1 MTTKI
6 TPQRLVELGMTEVD
20 AATLADEAGALLAS
34 LPAPEC
40 WSTISRE
47 LLSPDVPFEVHLELY
62 DAVFVGWKDAD
73 GPRPAWLPTDESI
86 AGTNI
91 GRALADLGLS
101 SYAELHAWSVEDRA
115 RFWGQMAERL
125 GIVFKQPPTAP
136 MDASADELCPEWYP
150 GAKLNITDS
159 CFGAPRDSAA
169 IVYRDAGGIKTVTVA
184 ELEALVNRVANSLV
198 AAGFAPGDALAID
211 MPMTVECVAIYLG
224 IVRAGCAAVSIA
236 ESFAP
241 EEIAKRLRLGKAK
254 AIFTQD
260 FISYGAKK
268 LPLYEKVT
276 AANAPRAIVLGCD
289 GAPSVDLRA
298 GDLAWD
304 EFLGAPDAF
313 ESVARAPG
321 DVVNVLFSSGTTGDP
336 KAIPWLESTPLKC
349 ASDACFHHDVRPGD
363 VVAWPTSLGWM
374 MGPWLVYASLLNRA
388 TMALHYGAPNTREFG
403 EFVQDAHVTMLGVVP
418 SLVKAWRKG
427 DTLAGLDWSRIR
439 CFSSTG
445 ECSNAE
451 DMLWLMSRAGYS
463 PVIEYCGGTEVAG
476 GYVTGTLAQAAS
488 PATFSTPAMGLDFVL
503 LDENGAAAETGEVFL
518 VPPSVGLSSKLLNR
532 DHHEVY
538 FKDVP
543 PGPNGEKLRRHG
555 DDFERLPGGYFRAR
569 GRVDDTMN
577 LGGIKV
583 SSAEIERT
591 LNPIEGVLE
600 TAAVAISPPGG
611 GASVLVV
618 FTVLE
623 SGATLETDV
632 LKKSMQ
638 HEIRAKLN
646 PLFKVHDVVITDAL
660 PRTASNK
667 VMRRKL
673 RAAYKPGD

>member
-1 MTTKI
+1 MTDKLAPTE
-6 TPQRLVELGMTEVD
+6 LAALGMTDAD
-20 AATLADEAGALLAS
+20 AATLAGEVNALLGS
-34 LPAPEC
+34 LSAPEC
-40 WSTISRE
+40 WSRVSRE
-47 LLSPDVPFEVHLELY
+47 LLSPAMPFEVHLRLYELVY
-62 DAVFVGWKDAD
+62 SEWQEAK
-73 GPRPAWLPTDESI
+73 GPRPAWTPTPEEI
-86 AGTNI
+86 AAGNV
-91 GRALADLGLS
+91 GGVLAELGLGSYADL
-101 SYAELHAWSVEDRA
+101 HARSVADRA
-115 RFWGQMAERL
+115 QFWGETAERL
-125 GIVFKQPPTAP
+125 GVRFKQPPSAP
-136 MDASADELCPEWYP
+136 LDASNSDVCPEWFP
-150 GAKLNITDS
+150 GARLNISDS
-159 CFGAPRDSAA
+159 CFGAPADSAA
-169 IVYRDAGGIKTVTVA
+169 IVYRDAAGLKTVTVA

-236 ESFAP
+236 ESFAA
-241 EEIAKRLRLGKAK
+241 EEIAKRVRLGGAK

-260 FISYGAKK
+260 FIRYGQKK
-268 LPLYEKVT
+268 IPLMERVA

-289 GAPSVDLRA
+289 GTPACDLRE

-304 EFLGAPDAF
+304 EFLGDEAEF

-336 KAIPWLESTPLKC
+336 KAIPWVQSTPIKC
-349 ASDACFHHDVRPGD
+349 TSDAFFHHDVRAGD

-374 MGPWLVYASLLNRA
+374 MGPWLIYASLANRA
-388 TMALHYGAPNTREFG
+388 TMALFYGAPNTREFC
-403 EFVQDAHVTMLGVVP
+403 EFVRDAKTTMLGVVP
-418 SLVKAWRKG
+418 SLVKAWRN
-427 DTLAGLDWSRIR
+427 AGSVDGVDWSTIR

-451 DMLWLMSRAGYS
+451 DMLWLMSRAGYK
-463 PVIEYCGGTEVAG
+463 PVVEYCGGTELAG
-476 GYVTGTLAQAAS
+476 GYVTATLAQPSS
-488 PATFSTPAMGLDFVL
+488 PATFTTAAMGLDFVL
-503 LDENGAAAETGEVFL
+503 LDEAGAAGDVGEVFL
-518 VPPSVGLSSKLLNR
+518 VPPSVGLSSMLLNR

-555 DDFERLPGGYFRAR
+555 DEIERLPGGFYRAH

-583 SSAEIERT
+583 SSAELERT
-591 LNPIEGVLE
+591 LNPIEGVVE
-600 TAAVAISPPGG
+600 TAAVAVTPPGG
-611 GASVLVV
+611 GASLLVV
-618 FTVLE
+618 FVVLE
-623 SGATLETDV
+623 PGASPDPDA

-638 HEIRAKLN
+638 GEIRSKLN
-646 PLFKVHDVVITDAL
+646 PLFKIHDVVSVDSL

-673 RAAYKPGD
+673 RAAYKFTT